1 MNKIT
6 NISNVIEVASYT
18 NEKQRKKEEKY
29 QEIQKKSS
37 EGIVSLTE
45 DEMKI
50 LETGIDVFI
59 DTDTLSIPYD
69 EGMTIEKAY
78 EYLKT
83 TKNMK
88 MLKIAKSREKSGL
101 RQSFLSHFFIIQ
113 HMISLERKVVIIS
126 NKATFFRIV
135 ITFCCIAIFLF
146 STYLS

>member
-1 MNKIT
+1 MALKKIIELENGVVLNYHRIVSLNKIT

-59 DTDTLSIPYD
+59 DTDTLSIPYN
-69 EGMTIEKAY
+69 ENMTIEKAY

-83 TKNMK
+83 T
-88 MLKIAKSREKSGL
+88 EKY
-101 RQSFLSHFFIIQ
+101 
-113 HMISLERKVVIIS
+113 E
-126 NKATFFRIV
+126 NAEN
-135 ITFCCIAIFLF
+135 C
-146 STYLS
+146 

>member
-1 MNKIT
+1 MALKKEIELENGVMLNYHRIVSFNKIT
-6 NISNVIEVASYT
+6 NISNVIEIASYT

-69 EGMTIEKAY
+69 EGMTIAKAY

-83 TKNMK
+83 T
-88 MLKIAKSREKSGL
+88 EKY
-101 RQSFLSHFFIIQ
+101 
-113 HMISLERKVVIIS
+113 E
-126 NKATFFRIV
+126 NAEN
-135 ITFCCIAIFLF
+135 C
-146 STYLS
+146 